1 MSKLSKQTK
10 DRQVL
15 QALIQ
20 KTEAKAA
27 QNQQI
32 SKFDLTK
39 LLFKEQYNFVTSPS
53 RFKCAYTSRRAGK
66 TSACAYYLAMEAM
79 SVENAAIVFGCRTKS
94 QARRCIWQ
102 MLKDICQRHFPD
114 AVPNE
119 TEAFI
124 KFPNGSIIYLAGFDK
139 KKSEL
144 DKFRGLAVRLII
156 LDECQSYSSFIF
168 NLINDVF
175 AAALVDYRGS
185 LVLTGTPNPC
195 CSGTFYEACHKL
207 GDFDYMD
214 VFHWDMSHNTF
225 LLAKR
230 KQSYEVMVQEE
241 LKTRHLELDDPAA
254 QREFFGRWVR
264 DVDAQLYRYSPLVNS
279 VQSRPLSAPI
289 RTYMGLDLGF
299 EDADALIVAGVYPGD
314 KRIYVI
320 EQWKESKQTIT
331 DLESKIR
338 EMVERHKP
346 VWIVADAGALGKK
359 IVAEFLQRGLQI
371 EAADKA
377 RKSEHIRFLNDDLV
391 SGTIQIEERSMLAS
405 EMSLLTY
412 ETTEDGKLVE
422 GDSDNHLC
430 DAFLYVH
437 NKITKEKQEVA
448 KPKYGTPEYWKQF
461 EIDSEEEDM
470 EQAEAEAEYERTYG
484 RGAAGLRKLSHGGV
498 KWR

>member
-1 MSKLSKQTK
+1 
-10 DRQVL
+10 
-15 QALIQ
+15 
-20 KTEAKAA
+20 
-27 QNQQI
+27 
-32 SKFDLTK
+32 
-39 LLFKEQYNFVTSPS
+39 
-53 RFKCAYTSRRAGK
+53 
-66 TSACAYYLAMEAM
+66 
-79 SVENAAIVFGCRTKS
+79 
-94 QARRCIWQ
+94 
-102 MLKDICQRHFPD
+102 
-114 AVPNE
+114 
-119 TEAFI
+119 
-124 KFPNGSIIYLAGFDK
+124 
-139 KKSEL
+139 
-144 DKFRGLAVRLII
+144 
-156 LDECQSYSSFIF
+156 
-168 NLINDVF
+168 
-175 AAALVDYRGS
+175 
-185 LVLTGTPNPC
+185 
-195 CSGTFYEACHKL
+195 
-207 GDFDYMD
+207 
-214 VFHWDMSHNTF
+214 
-225 LLAKR
+225 
-230 KQSYEVMVQEE
+230 
-241 LKTRHLELDDPAA
+241 
-254 QREFFGRWVR
+254 
-264 DVDAQLYRYSPLVNS
+264 
-279 VQSRPLSAPI
+279 
-289 RTYMGLDLGF
+289 MGLDLGF